1 MARKISKQAATALKD
16 LIEFKGNNT
25 RVIVQNGY
33 AACFLWENLIAT
45 YDSKTKTLSVSDA
58 GWATFTTAERL
69 NAILDTFGTQVRI
82 KSVKKKMIWSDGFV
96 SEARSKRNFKIK

>member
-1 MARKISKQAATALKD
+1 MARKISEQTATALKN

-58 GWATFTTAERL
+58 GWATVTTTERL
-69 NAILDTFGTQVRI
+69 NVILDTFGTKVRL
-82 KSVKKKMIWSDGFV
+82 KKRNGELIWSDGFV
-96 SEARSKRNFKIK
+96 SETRSKRNFKIQ